1 MVVLYAGLTCGFSW
15 FFELDYV
22 RPLLPY
28 TEAWNWSKIFY
39 YLFLYIFYGL
49 MLPVMEER
57 FYHEW
62 LLNALGTGIHW
73 DFLVNI
79 FFAAKKQWVN
89 YRVFS
94 GERWWVYVLMGKFFA
109 R

>member
-1 MVVLYAGLTCGFSW
+1 LAVLYGGLTCGFSW
-15 FFELDYV
+15 LFELDFV

-57 FYHEW
+57 FYHDW
-62 LLNALGTGIHW
+62 LLNALGPGIQW